1 MRSRSWTLKHCRRS
15 QKSKSFLNY
24 PTSLEEPALINRIHY
39 QLESPDAEISLLN
52 AEETLRISEAS
63 WRGKGSR
70 LSYISW
76 TKPNAPYFC
85 LEPWMSPPN
94 APENKTME
102 YVSPGGR
109 EEFTIEIEL
118 A

>member
-1 MRSRSWTLKHCRRS
+1 M
-15 QKSKSFLNY
+15 
-24 PTSLEEPALINRIHY
+24 HY

-52 AEETLRISEAS
+52 GEETIRISEAS
-63 WRGKGSR
+63 WSGKGSR
-70 LSYISW
+70 QCFVSW
-76 TKPNAPYFC
+76 TKPNQPYYC

-94 APENKTME
+94 ASENKTMAF
-102 YVSPGGR
+102 VSPGAR